1 MIGRI
6 LIVNAVLL
14 AVYMSLSLLVAR
26 SKKRLDI
33 VDTAWGL
40 GFVVVVWSVVVQ
52 QSSARSWL
60 VAVLVSIWGVRL
72 ALHIGRRSLQ
82 RGGEDP
88 RYEELSREWR
98 GNTWLQ
104 AYFRVFLLQGALVW
118 IISLPVVMATGSPN
132 AGLGWLGIAGT
143 AIWLAGFVFEAVA
156 DHQLAKFLLAK
167 NRPKVLQTGLW
178 RYSRHPNYFGE
189 LTQWWAIGLIALQ
202 TNYGWIGLV
211 GPLVLTY
218 LIVFVSGIPPIER
231 RRQKDVEYQA
241 YQRQTSPLIPLPPRR
256 VS

>member
-1 MIGRI
+1 M
-6 LIVNAVLL
+6 LVVNAVLL
-14 AVYMSLSLLVAR
+14 IIYMTLSFRLAR
-26 SKKRLDI
+26 AHRRLDT

-40 GFVVVVWSVVVQ
+40 GFVITAWAVELQ
-52 QSSARSWL
+52 QHSPRSL
-60 VAVLVSIWGVRL
+60 LIAVLVSVWGLRL
-72 ALHIGRRSLQ
+72 AYHIWRRNQGR
-82 RGGEDP
+82 EDDP
-88 RYEELSREWR
+88 RYRELSRKWR
-98 GNTWLQ
+98 GDFWRR
-104 AYFRVFLLQGALVW
+104 AYFSIFLLQGGLIWLV
-118 IISLPVVMATGSPN
+118 SLPVVMAAGAELTGLSWLSV
-132 AGLGWLGIAGT
+132 AGFVVWS
-143 AIWLAGFVFEAVA
+143 AGFVFEAVA

-231 RRQKDVEYQA
+231 RRQKDPEYQA
-241 YQRQTSPLIPLPPRR
+241 YQRRTSPLIPLPPR
-256 VS
+256 